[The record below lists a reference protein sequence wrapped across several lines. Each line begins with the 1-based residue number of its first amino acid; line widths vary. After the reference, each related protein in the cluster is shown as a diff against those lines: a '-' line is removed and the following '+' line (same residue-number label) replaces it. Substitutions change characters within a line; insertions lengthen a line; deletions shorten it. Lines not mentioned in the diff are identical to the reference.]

1 MKPVVHVVGA
11 GLAGLAAA
19 LAAARSGHAV
29 HLYEA
34 APRAGGRCRSFHDPL
49 LDRVIDNGS
58 HLLLGVNRVALSYLK
73 VSGGLDF
80 VQSLPPRIHFAHV
93 GSGHSWTASP
103 TRLPVS
109 AWEVWRAVRPGG
121 GTVAQ
126 RLGSCRGFADFW
138 QPLCL
143 AIMNTAPEH
152 ADARLFAR
160 VLRAIVLGG
169 RTGFRGYV
177 FPHGLSAALVDP
189 TLARL
194 RELGAFIHF
203 GQRLS
208 AISQHRLTL
217 TGMAVSLG
225 KNHRII
231 LALPPWALE
240 SLLPESSHFDT
251 ETIVNVHFRL
261 PHAHARALP
270 HPLGLIGGMGH
281 WLFVRGDVASVTLSA
296 ARAVP
301 DAAILWQEIAPMLAL
316 DIPTPP
322 HRVVW
327 EKRATLSHS
336 PAISCRRPGPTTGRD
351 GVFLAGDWLASPWPC
366 TMESAISSGL
376 AAARLAVG
384 RDDLRFS

>member
-19 LAAARSGHAV
+19 LAVARSGHSV

-34 APRAGGRCRSFHDPL
+34 APQAGGRCRSFHDPL

-58 HLLLGVNRVALSYLK
+58 HLLLDVNRVALEYLK
-73 VSGGLDF
+73 ASGGLDF
-80 VQSLPPRIHFAHV
+80 VHALPPRIHFTHV
-93 GSGHSWTASP
+93 GNGHRWTASP

-109 AWEVWRAVRPGG
+109 AWEVLRAVWPGG

-143 AIMNTAPEH
+143 AVMNTTPAD

-169 RTGFRGYV
+169 RAGFRGYA

-194 RELGAFIHF
+194 RELGTDIHF
-203 GQRLS
+203 GQRLTS
-208 AISQHRLTL
+208 ISQQKLTFAEV
-217 TGMAVSLG
+217 AVSLG
-225 KNHRII
+225 KNDRTI
-231 LALPPWALE
+231 LALPPWALAP
-240 SLLPESSHFDT
+240 LLPGSGDFDT
-251 ETIVNVHFRL
+251 ETITNVHFRL
-261 PHAHARALP
+261 PHATPLP
-270 HPLGLIGGMGH
+270 HPLGLIGGTGQ

-296 ARAVP
+296 ARTPP
-301 DAAILWQEIAPMLAL
+301 DAAILWQEIAPVLAL

-322 HRVVW
+322 HRVVQ
-327 EKRATLSHS
+327 EKRATLRHS
-336 PAISCRRPGPTTGRD
+336 PATSQRRPGPTTDRD

-376 AAARLAVG
+376 AAARLALG

>member
-19 LAAARSGHAV
+19 LAVARGGHPV

-34 APRAGGRCRSFHDPL
+34 APRAGGRCRSFHDPV

-58 HLLLGVNRVALSYLK
+58 HLLLGANRVALDYLK
-73 VSGGLDF
+73 ASGGLDF
-80 VQSLPPRIHFAHV
+80 VHALPPRIHFAHV
-93 GSGHSWTASP
+93 GNGHTWTASP

-109 AWEVWRAVRPGG
+109 AWEVLRAVWPGG

-126 RLGSCRGFADFW
+126 RLGSSQGFADFW

-143 AIMNTAPEH
+143 AILNTPPAD

-160 VLRAIVLGG
+160 VLRAILRGG
-169 RTGFRGYV
+169 RAGFRGYA

-189 TLARL
+189 TVARL
-194 RELGAFIHF
+194 GELGAGIHF
-203 GQRLS
+203 GQRLIS
-208 AISQHRLTL
+208 ISQHQLTL
-217 TGMAVSLG
+217 TERAVSLG
-225 KNHRII
+225 KNDRII

-240 SLLPESSHFDT
+240 SLLPEIGHFDT
-251 ETIVNVHFRL
+251 ETIANVHFRL
-261 PHAHARALP
+261 PHAHALP
-270 HPLGLIGGMGH
+270 QPLGLIGSMGQ

-296 ARAVP
+296 AQATP
-301 DAAILWQEIAPMLAL
+301 DAAILWHEIAPLLAL

-322 HRVVW
+322 HRVVR
-327 EKRATLSHS
+327 EKRATLRHTPSS
-336 PAISCRRPGPTTGRD
+336 SRRRPGTTTGRD